1 MLTKNQFTKDFK
13 KIMIDND
20 LTQDK
25 LAQMLCKSKGT
36 LSPQINGATFRYVDF
51 VNILDMLGYDVIWV
65 KRNGHNAIS
74 ENDWGTKNPNDEKA

>member
-1 MLTKNQFTKDFK
+1 MLTKNQFTKDLK

-25 LAQMLCKSKGT
+25 LAQMLGKSKGT

-51 VNILDMLGYDVIWV
+51 VNILDMLGYEVIWR
-65 KRNGHNAIS
+65 KKGHNAIS
-74 ENDWGTKNPNDEKA
+74 ENDWGMKNPNDEKA